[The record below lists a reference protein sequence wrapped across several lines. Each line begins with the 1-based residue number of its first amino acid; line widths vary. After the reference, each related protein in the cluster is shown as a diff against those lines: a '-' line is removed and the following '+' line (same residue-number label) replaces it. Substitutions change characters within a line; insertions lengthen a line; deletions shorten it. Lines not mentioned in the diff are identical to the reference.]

1 MGRLI
6 ILRPE
11 YFRFGARRRAL
22 LSKAFPVRF
31 SYGARSRHLE
41 IGFHMSSNPGGRA
54 AQPAWTLHFPLQI
67 RRQNNLPCDTPPGR
81 RAETVWLSCHRI
93 ELLQTP
99 IIITQ
104 THLSPRIPAL
114 NRENN
119 FCSGR
124 EIGDQSRVIR
134 ECVSCVR
141 VCERGM

>member
-31 SYGARSRHLE
+31 SYGARSRYLE